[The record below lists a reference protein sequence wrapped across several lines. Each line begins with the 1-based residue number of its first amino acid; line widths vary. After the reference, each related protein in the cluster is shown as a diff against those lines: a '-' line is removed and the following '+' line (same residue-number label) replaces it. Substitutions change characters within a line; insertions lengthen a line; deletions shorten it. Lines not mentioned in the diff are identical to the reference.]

1 MNYAQDP
8 IWQSLKNPILRD
20 LAGLLTAPPLWR
32 TGCEIPV
39 RELLGGN
46 GFRLLLAW
54 DSDPA
59 FRLPPHL
66 SRQRYAL
73 GHYAEDLLA
82 YWFAHAPHSRLIA
95 ANVQIPSADGHSTS
109 GELDFIAEL
118 SGSLYHIELACKYFG
133 AADGA
138 PANMVGLDK
147 RDTLARKT
155 ATLHRQL
162 ARAGQPETRRML
174 AATGINA
181 DRLKSASIVRG
192 TGFTASGVLPENPA
206 YPPNAWSGTLVSS
219 LHRLDAD
226 ARYCLLP
233 RTAYLSPARVAE
245 TEAKTRAELLSAAPQ
260 NGLYAQ
266 LAPQADGFW
275 HETARF
281 MLVQA
286 ETFAKPQI

>member
-118 SGSLYHIELACKYFG
+118 SGSLYHI
-133 AADGA
+133 
-138 PANMVGLDK
+138 
-147 RDTLARKT
+147 
-155 ATLHRQL
+155 
-162 ARAGQPETRRML
+162 
-174 AATGINA
+174 
-181 DRLKSASIVRG
+181 
-192 TGFTASGVLPENPA
+192 
-206 YPPNAWSGTLVSS
+206 
-219 LHRLDAD
+219 
-226 ARYCLLP
+226 
-233 RTAYLSPARVAE
+233 
-245 TEAKTRAELLSAAPQ
+245 
-260 NGLYAQ
+260 
-266 LAPQADGFW
+266 
-275 HETARF
+275 
-281 MLVQA
+281 
-286 ETFAKPQI
+286 